1 MIKVLFFG
9 SLSDA
14 AQPLSCELPKDVNT
28 VADLA
33 FWLASNNPLLI
44 HGLAAEGV
52 RIAVNQTMT
61 DKKALI
67 KDGDEIAF
75 MSPLSGG

>member
-33 FWLASNNPLLI
+33 FWLASNCRRGRS
-44 HGLAAEGV
+44 HSGKSKH
-52 RIAVNQTMT
+52 
-61 DKKALI
+61 DK
-67 KDGDEIAF
+67 
-75 MSPLSGG
+75 